1 MTSTDRGRL
10 ITAPFAL
17 VTLSTFAYFL
27 AIGSLLPTL
36 PRFVENELG
45 GGSVAVGFVVGAFAI
60 AAAVLR
66 PFPGRFGDLRGR
78 RITPVLSDVRRL
90 RSRPESVYAELT
102 RQ

>member
-17 VTLSTFAYFL
+17 VTLSTFAYF
-27 AIGSLLPTL
+27 
-36 PRFVENELG
+36 
-45 GGSVAVGFVVGAFAI
+45 AVGFVVGAFAI

-78 RITPVLSDVRRL
+78 RILIVGGSALVGVSVPVASSSGRR
-90 RSRPESVYAELT
+90 SIAGSK
-102 RQ
+102 

>member
-1 MTSTDRGRL
+1 VTSTDRGRL

-36 PRFVENELG
+36 PRFVENKLG

-66 PFPGRFGDLRGR
+66 PFAGRFGDLRGG
-78 RITPVLSDVRRL
+78 RILIVGGSAWSASRCWGTPLPTAS
-90 RSRPESVYAELT
+90 P
-102 RQ
+102 